1 MELIT
6 KLSGLL
12 KAITYTIRVVLNPTP
27 EMGWDSFVL
36 LPYYI
41 YSPQTLINMET

>member
-12 KAITYTIRVVLNPTP
+12 KAITHTIRVVLNPTP
-27 EMGWDSFVL
+27 EMGRDSFVFSIL
-36 LPYYI
+36 
-41 YSPQTLINMET
+41 YSFTTKKYKL

>member
-12 KAITYTIRVVLNPTP
+12 KAITHTIRVMVSSGYFVSGNFFSYDLYKNP
-27 EMGWDSFVL
+27 GRWIVVV
-36 LPYYI
+36 
-41 YSPQTLINMET
+41 

>member
-12 KAITYTIRVVLNPTP
+12 KAITYTIRVMVSSNFKTVTQQRICHDIRNP
-27 EMGWDSFVL
+27 SR
-36 LPYYI
+36 
-41 YSPQTLINMET
+41 S